1 MFFITDLQISQD
13 KNNFGGLYWVPS
25 PDPDLQ
31 LQWWLSPPGQQGLPH
46 MCGQGDGEPAIDH
59 LHWQPGGLIH
69 SPKEYVGS
77 DWSV

>member
-1 MFFITDLQISQD
+1 MVFITDLQISQD
-13 KNNFGGLYWVPS
+13 KNNFGGLYWVTL

-31 LQWWLSPPGQQGLPH
+31 LQWWLSSPGHQGLPH

-59 LHWQPGGLIH
+59 LPGQPGGLVY
-69 SPKEYVGS
+69 SPGEYVGS